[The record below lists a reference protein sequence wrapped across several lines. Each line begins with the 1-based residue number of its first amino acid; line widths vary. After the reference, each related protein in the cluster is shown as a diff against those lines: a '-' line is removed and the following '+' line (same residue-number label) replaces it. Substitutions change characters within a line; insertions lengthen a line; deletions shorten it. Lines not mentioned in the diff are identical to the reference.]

1 MVNAVITATEAKSM
15 TLVEW
20 DVRTP
25 DGDPASGA
33 STDAVVVA
41 HTRRRAAQS
50 GAERG

>member
-15 TLVEW
+15 ALIEW

-41 HTRRRAAQS
+41 CTQR
-50 GAERG
+50 GAGLS